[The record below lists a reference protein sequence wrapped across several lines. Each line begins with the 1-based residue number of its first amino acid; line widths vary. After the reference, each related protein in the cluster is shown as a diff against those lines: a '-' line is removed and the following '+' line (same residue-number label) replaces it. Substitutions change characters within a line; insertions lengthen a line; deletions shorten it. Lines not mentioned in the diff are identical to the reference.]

1 MLKYLALLL
10 FLPTA
15 ALAQSCGSL
24 TAPEGLAQLLPR
36 DGDYDDRLFDRALR
50 YYANRE
56 RCQRDLRALR
66 GDPNLRLASA
76 AHSRWQASVQ
86 TLSHTSDLRGREEPA
101 DRVAAVG
108 YDYRTVAENLA
119 RVPLYDFEGQ
129 RFRIEGECRFRRAN
143 GARITRQSY
152 GEAARYITRGWMNS
166 PGHRRNLLSD
176 AVREIGSAV
185 RLDPEGPYCGDLYAT
200 SLYGTSR

>member
-1 MLKYLALLL
+1 MLRLLAFLLIV
-10 FLPTA
+10 PTA

-24 TAPEGLAQLLPR
+24 SAPDGLAQLLPR

-56 RCQRDLRALR
+56 RCSRGLDALR

-76 AHSRWQASVQ
+76 AHSRWQAGAQ
-86 TLSHTSDLRGREEPA
+86 TISHTSSLRGREEVA
-101 DRVAAVG
+101 DRVRAVG
-108 YDYRTVAENLA
+108 YRYRTVAENLA

-129 RFRIEGECRFRRAN
+129 RFRIEGECRFRRAS
-143 GARITRQSY
+143 GERITRQSY

-185 RLDPEGPYCGDLYAT
+185 RLDPNGPYCGDIYAT
-200 SLYGTSR
+200 SLYGTSQ